1 MACLSESRPMTK
13 RCHPALAGLPAIVA
27 LAAGLAAGPVRAQG
41 EPLPA
46 GAVTV
51 AVDNAKIVRL
61 PQGTQTVIVGNPGI
75 ADVTMQKNG
84 VLVLTGKSYGTTN
97 LIALDAGGGMLAE
110 SFVNV
115 RAPEAQAMVTV
126 QRGLERESYSCTPSC
141 QPTAQLGDAARYFTE
156 VSGQAGARNKFA
168 QPGATGGAGAAPAAV
183 P

>member
-1 MACLSESRPMTK
+1 MTK
-13 RCHPALAGLPAIVA
+13 RRQSTLAALAAALALHAGPVLAQGEGLPA
-27 LAAGLAAGPVRAQG
+27 G
-41 EPLPA
+41 A

-75 ADVTMQKNG
+75 ADVTMQKSG
-84 VLVLTGKSYGTTN
+84 IMILTGKSYGTTN
-97 LIALDAGGGMLAE
+97 LIALDANGGMLAE

-115 RAPEAQAMVTV
+115 RAPYAQAMVTV

-141 QPTAQLGDAARYFTE
+141 QPSAQLGDAAKYFSE

-168 QPGATGGAGAAPAAV
+168 QPGGGGGATTP
-183 P
+183 